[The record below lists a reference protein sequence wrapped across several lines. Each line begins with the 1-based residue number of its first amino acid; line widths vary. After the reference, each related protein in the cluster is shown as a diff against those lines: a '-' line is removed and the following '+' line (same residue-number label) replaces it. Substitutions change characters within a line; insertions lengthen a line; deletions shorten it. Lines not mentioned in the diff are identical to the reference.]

1 VWALL
6 LLSGCAH
13 TVEIRTEPSGAAV
26 TLAHRGSVGLAPVQ
40 VKVWDIPLTRPVA
53 RIALGE
59 YRTVNLD
66 LRREIRPWA
75 RPRLLLMLRWRQ
87 AFARGPMAAHLVLLV
102 PRHGP
107 AGTWSAEEVPD

>member
-1 VWALL
+1 M
-6 LLSGCAH
+6 SGCAH
-13 TVEIRTEPSGAAV
+13 TVEIRSEPAGAAV
-26 TLAHRGSVGLAPVQ
+26 TLMHRGSVGLTPVQ
-40 VKVWDIPLTRPVA
+40 VKVWDIPLTRPAA
-53 RIALGE
+53 RIALSD

-75 RPRLLLMLRWRQ
+75 RARHLLMLRWRH
-87 AFARGPMAAHLVLLV
+87 ALARGPTASHLVLLV